1 MVRSSHARLF
11 VLPFLVCACHSWS
24 TVPLAPKV
32 SAELPPNS
40 RVVQKG
46 SAPVS
51 LFKARATTDSIV
63 GWRGSQ
69 ERFAVSRDDVVRV
82 EQRHFATARTIQ
94 LVAGVAA
101 GLFTALYVAWETSGG
116 LLVPAP

>member
-1 MVRSSHARLF
+1 
-11 VLPFLVCACHSWS
+11 
-24 TVPLAPKV
+24 
-32 SAELPPNS
+32 
-40 RVVQKG
+40 VVQKR

-63 GWRGSQ
+63 GWRAPQ

-82 EQRHFATARTIQ
+82 EQRHFAAARTIG

-101 GLFTALYVAWETSGG
+101 GLVTALYVAWESSGG
-116 LLVPAP
+116 LLAPAP